1 MTQLSYILIPSRFG
15 TLGLLWRE
23 TASGPRV
30 FRIYLPNE
38 LPSAFPNARS
48 ASCAPIVDLAARME
62 AYLCGEIVW
71 MGMDLLE
78 MALCGGF
85 QQRVLQAEHG
95 IQRGRVSTYG
105 RIAALLESPR
115 AGRAVGTALGRNP
128 FPIVIPCHRAV
139 RSDGHLGGFQGGL
152 AMKRGLLELE
162 GVTITPAGAVL
173 TDRFY
178 Y

>member
-1 MTQLSYILIPSRFG
+1 MTPLSYILIPSRFG
-15 TLGLLWRE
+15 KLGLLWRD
-23 TASGPRV
+23 TAAGPCV

-38 LPSAFPNARS
+38 LPPAFPNARP
-48 ASCAPIVDLAARME
+48 ASCAPVIDLAARME

-78 MALCGGF
+78 MGLCGEF

-95 IQRGRVSTYG
+95 IPRGHVSTYG
-105 RIAALLESPR
+105 RIAALLQSPR

-139 RSDGHLGGFQGGL
+139 RSDGALGGYRGGL
-152 AMKRGLLELE
+152 PMKRALLEME
-162 GVTITPAGAVL
+162 GVQFGSDDKVKVAN
-173 TDRFY
+173 FY

>member
-30 FRIYLPNE
+30 FRIHLPNE

-139 RSDGHLGGFQGGL
+139 RSDGALGGYRGGL
-152 AMKRGLLELE
+152 SMKRALLEME
-162 GVTITPAGAVL
+162 GIVF
-173 TDRFY
+173 DRRGRLATRAFIY
-178 Y
+178 